1 VIPPPSEPVTDLHPE
16 YPMSL
21 WRLIFTN
28 LRRHRVRTAIGATG
42 IALGV
47 ATMLSVV
54 GLLGGAVKMF
64 ERILRSDAEMVV
76 FEKNVSDLF
85 FSNVDVAV
93 AEELEQQPFVREAQP
108 VLFTIIAAPDR
119 PVVTCFGIRATDGR
133 LKKGEWLQGS
143 AAGFTDDGRGLVLGE
158 RAAGFLNAKA
168 GGAIELGQE
177 TYPVAGVVRMENG
190 FENGGVFMPLAACQ
204 RAFHKDGV
212 CSVITVALA
221 REHESSEVKQWIA
234 GRHERLTALENE
246 EFSRSYS
253 QFKIMKTTA
262 WVVGGCAFLLGGLSV
277 TNTMILSVFSR
288 IKELAIARV
297 CGFSRGQVARMIFG
311 ESLVVSAIGTLAG
324 WGLSSGGLWLLAKV
338 PMLQGYVEPRIGW
351 QEVAGAMGL
360 AAFTAL
366 VGALYPAWY
375 AAKLK
380 PAEALRFE

>member
-1 VIPPPSEPVTDLHPE
+1 
-16 YPMSL
+16 MSL
-21 WRLIFTN
+21 WRMIFTN

-47 ATMLSVV
+47 STMLSVV

-64 ERILRSDAEMVV
+64 ERILRSDSQMVV

-85 FSNVDVAV
+85 FSNVPVSVA
-93 AEELEQQPFVREAQP
+93 AELDAQPFCKVAQP
-108 VLFTIIAAPDR
+108 VLFSIITAPDR
-119 PVVTCFGIRATDGR
+119 PVITCFGIRSSDGR
-133 LKKGEWLQGS
+133 LKNGIWLQGS
-143 AAGFTDDGRGLVLGE
+143 AADFRDDSEGVVLGE
-158 RAAGFLNAKA
+158 RAADFLKAHA
-168 GGAIELGQE
+168 GGTLELGQN

-190 FENGGVFMPLAACQ
+190 FENGGVFMPLLACQ
-204 RAFHKDGV
+204 KTFHKEGV
-212 CSVITVALA
+212 CSVVTVALA
-221 REHESSEVKQWIA
+221 KDHESSEVKEWMTKN
-234 GRHERLTALENE
+234 HHNLTALENE

-277 TNTMILSVFSR
+277 TNTMILSVFGR

-311 ESLVVSAIGTLAG
+311 ESLLVSAIGTVAG
-324 WGLSSGGLWLLAKV
+324 WGLSSAGLWLLSKI
-338 PMLQGYVEPRIGW
+338 PQLQGYVEPRIGW
-351 QEVAGAMGL
+351 QEVAAAMTL
-360 AAFTAL
+360 AIVTAL
-366 VGALYPAWY
+366 AGALYPAWY

>member
-1 VIPPPSEPVTDLHPE
+1 MIL
-16 YPMSL
+16 
-21 WRLIFTN
+21 TN
-28 LRRHRVRTAIGATG
+28 LRRHRVRTAIGAAG

-64 ERILRSDAEMVV
+64 ERILRSDSEMVV

-93 AEELEQQPFVREAQP
+93 ADELEKQAFVKEAQP
-108 VLFTIIAAPDR
+108 VLFSIITAPER
-119 PVVTCFGIRATDGR
+119 PVITCFGIRASDGR

-143 AAGFTDDGRGLVLGE
+143 ADGFTDDGEGVVLGE
-158 RAAGFLNAKA
+158 RAADFLNAKA
-168 GGAIELGQE
+168 GGTIELGQG
-177 TYPVAGVVRMENG
+177 TYPVAGVLRMENG

-204 RAFHKDGV
+204 KAFHKEGV
-212 CSVITVALA
+212 CSVVTVALA
-221 REHESSEVKQWIA
+221 DGHESAEVKNWMA
-234 GRHERLTALENE
+234 KHHTRLTALENE

-277 TNTMILSVFSR
+277 TNTMILSVFGR

-311 ESLVVSAIGTLAG
+311 ESLLISAIGTALG
-324 WGLSSGGLWLLAKV
+324 WGLSIGGLHLLRAV
-338 PMLQGYVEPRIGW
+338 PQLQGYIDPRIGW
-351 QEVAGAMGL
+351 MEVSGALGL
-360 AAFTAL
+360 AVFTAL
-366 VGALYPAWY
+366 VGAMYPAWY
-375 AAKLK
+375 AANLK

>member
-1 VIPPPSEPVTDLHPE
+1 MT
-16 YPMSL
+16 L
-21 WRLIFTN
+21 WTMVFTN
-28 LRRHRVRTAIGATG
+28 LRRHRVRTAIGAIG

-85 FSNVDVAV
+85 FSNVEVTVAD
-93 AEELEQQPFVREAQP
+93 ELEKQPFVKEAQP
-108 VLFTIIAAPDR
+108 VLFSIITAPGR
-119 PVVTCFGIRATDGR
+119 PVITCFGIRATDGR
-133 LKKGEWLQGS
+133 LKKGEWLQGE
-143 AAGFTDDGRGLVLGE
+143 AASFKDDGEGVVLGE
-158 RAAGFLNAKA
+158 RAADFLNAKA
-168 GGAIELGQE
+168 GGSIELGQG

-204 RAFHKDGV
+204 KAFHKEGV

-221 REHESSEVKQWIA
+221 EGHESGEVKDWMTKQ
-234 GRHERLTALENE
+234 HERLTALENE

-277 TNTMILSVFSR
+277 TNTMILSVFGR

-311 ESLVVSAIGTLAG
+311 ESLLVAAIGTGLGWALSVAG
-324 WGLSSGGLWLLAKV
+324 LYALREV
-338 PMLQGYVEPRIGW
+338 PQLQGYIDPQIGST
-351 QEVAGAMGL
+351 ELAGALGL
-360 AAFTAL
+360 AVFTGL
-366 VGALYPAWY
+366 GGALYPAWY

>member
-1 VIPPPSEPVTDLHPE
+1 
-16 YPMSL
+16 M
-21 WRLIFTN
+21 IFTN

-64 ERILRSDAEMVV
+64 ERILRSDSQVVV

-85 FSNVDVAV
+85 FSNVPVEVV
-93 AEELEQQPFVREAQP
+93 AELESQPFVKEAQP
-108 VLFTIIAAPDR
+108 VLFTIITAPDR
-119 PVVTCFGIRATDGR
+119 PVVTCFGIRAADGR
-133 LKKGEWLQGS
+133 LKKGEWLQGG
-143 AAGFTDDGRGLVLGE
+143 AADFQDDGEGVILGE
-158 RAAGFLNAKA
+158 RAADFLHAQA
-168 GGAIELGQE
+168 GGRIELGHG

-190 FENGGVFMPLAACQ
+190 FENGGVFMPLLACQ
-204 RAFHKDGV
+204 KAFHKEGV

-221 REHESSEVKQWIA
+221 QGHESSEVKAWMNQH
-234 GRHERLTALENE
+234 HERFTALENE

-277 TNTMILSVFSR
+277 TNTMILSVFGR

-297 CGFSRGQVARMIFG
+297 CGFSRGQLARMIFG
-311 ESLVVSAIGTLAG
+311 ESLLVSAIGTVAG
-324 WGLSSGGLWLLAKV
+324 WGLSSGGLYLLARI
-338 PMLQGYVEPRIGW
+338 PQLQGYVEPRIGW
-351 QEVAGAMGL
+351 QEVVGAMAL
-360 AAFTAL
+360 AAITAL

-375 AAKLK
+375 AANLK

>member
-1 VIPPPSEPVTDLHPE
+1 
-16 YPMSL
+16 MSL

-28 LRRHRVRTAIGATG
+28 LRRHRVRTAIGAAG

-85 FSNVDVAV
+85 FSNVPVELA
-93 AEELEQQPFVREAQP
+93 AELEAQPFVRETQP
-108 VLFTIIAAPDR
+108 VLFAIVSAPDR
-119 PVVTCFGIRATDGR
+119 PVVTCFGIRASDGR

-143 AAGFTDDGRGLVLGE
+143 AAEFHDDGEGVVLGE
-158 RAAGFLNAKA
+158 RAADFLNAKA
-168 GGAIELGQE
+168 GETIELGRE
-177 TYPVAGVVRMENG
+177 SYPVAGVVRMENG

-204 RAFHKDGV
+204 KAFHKDGV
-212 CSVITVALA
+212 CSVITVAL
-221 REHESSEVKQWIA
+221 EQGHESSEVKDWMN
-234 GRHERLTALENE
+234 RHHASFTALENE

-277 TNTMILSVFSR
+277 TNTMILSVFGR

-297 CGFSRGQVARMIFG
+297 CGFSRGQLARMIFG
-311 ESLVVSAIGTLAG
+311 ESLMVSAIGTVAG
-324 WGLSSGGLWLLAKV
+324 WGISSGGLYLLSKI
-338 PMLQGYVEPRIGW
+338 PQLQGYVEPRIGW
-351 QEVAGAMGL
+351 QEVAGAMAL
-360 AAFTAL
+360 AAVTAL
-366 VGALYPAWY
+366 AGALYPAWY
-375 AAKLK
+375 AANLK

>member
-1 VIPPPSEPVTDLHPE
+1 MIL
-16 YPMSL
+16 
-21 WRLIFTN
+21 TN

-85 FSNVDVAV
+85 FSNVLVDLAD
-93 AEELEQQPFVREAQP
+93 ELEKQSFVREAQP

-119 PVVTCFGIRATDGR
+119 PVVTCFGIRAGDGR
-133 LKKGEWLQGS
+133 LRKGEWLQGK
-143 AAGFTDDGRGLVLGE
+143 AADFTDDGRGVVLGE
-158 RAAGFLNAKA
+158 RAADFLKA
-168 GGAIELGQE
+168 RVGGDIELGQGL
-177 TYPVAGVVRMENG
+177 YPVVGVVRMENG
-190 FENGGVFMPLAACQ
+190 FENGGVFMPLLACQ
-204 RAFHKDGV
+204 KAFHKEGV
-212 CSVITVALA
+212 CSVVTVALA
-221 REHESSEVKQWIA
+221 EGSQPSEVKDWMA
-234 GRHERLTALENE
+234 TRHPRLTALENE
-246 EFSRSYS
+246 EFSRGYS
-253 QFKIMKTTA
+253 QFRIMKTTA

-288 IKELAIARV
+288 IKEIAIARV

-311 ESLVVSAIGTLAG
+311 ESLLVSAIGTIAG
-324 WGLSSGGLWLLAKV
+324 WALSSAGLYLLARV

-351 QEVAGAMGL
+351 QEVAGAMTL
-360 AAFTAL
+360 AVLTAL
-366 VGALYPAWY
+366 MGALYPAWY
-375 AAKLK
+375 AARLK